1 MYTFSRAINSAE
13 IQSIIVKVILRLTLK
28 PILLCSFFVLI
39 TKVSAADLNLQYDSR
54 YVTEGR
60 NNLQHGGIV
69 WLSVGNEI
77 VEHVSVNLA
86 YGYAT
91 SSDVNYDELNLILEY
106 ANAVGKVD
114 WYVNYTSLHFF
125 KDELTDNEIGFG
137 ISYPLFESFERFTD
151 ILYSVEAAGFFA
163 ETGIRFNHT
172 LTTQWA
178 FSAYLLAGF
187 DFGYI
192 SPSHDGHNHN
202 AIGAEINF
210 ALNEQMS
217 LSAIFEA
224 TRSGNDISR
233 EQGIKPN
240 HSWIGLRLS
249 TIF

>member
-1 MYTFSRAINSAE
+1 MEF
-13 IQSIIVKVILRLTLK
+13 QSIIFKVNLRLRLK
-28 PILLCSFFVLI
+28 PLLVCSLLGLI
-39 TKVSAADLNLQYDSR
+39 SPVKAADFNVQYDSR

-60 NNLQHGGIV
+60 NNLQRGGIV
-69 WLSVGNEI
+69 WLSLDNEI
-77 VEHVSVNLA
+77 IEHVSVNLV

-91 SSDVNYDELNLILEY
+91 SSNVNYDELNLIFEY
-106 ANAVGKVD
+106 ANTVGKVD

-172 LTTQWA
+172 MNTQWL

-192 SPSHDGHNHN
+192 SPTHDGHNHS

-210 ALNEQMS
+210 ALNDQMT
-217 LSAIFEA
+217 LSAIFET
-224 TRSGNDISR
+224 TRGGSDISR
-233 EQGIKPN
+233 EQGIKSN
-240 HSWIGLRLS
+240 HNWVGVGLS
-249 TIF
+249 TTF